1 MPVSGRVAEIANMR
15 KSIRNSM
22 SGVLPT
28 MTLAIVLAAAN
39 QANAQTQRHVW
50 EVPFGTPASQMPV
63 DFRLPACGTHGGP
76 PSIPLKS
83 FAEFSRCR
91 PEAET
96 GLREVWFSYDDDTEY
111 YLRATRADQA
121 IIDRYRANAIFT
133 HAVIYSL
140 LFDAEGRLQ
149 GYRIATDPRETP
161 VARAD
166 ADTVGDGVRAMLPYG
181 GAEWSCK
188 DLQPQQGQQP
198 WGGNYEN
205 RVCEKTANGV
215 YVTITQHL
223 FLKAGQQNTE
233 NGATPL
239 GSEFE
244 SSTWVEGINASLVR
258 KVPAQ

>member
-1 MPVSGRVAEIANMR
+1 MR
-15 KSIRNSM
+15 RRIWNSM

-28 MTLAIVLAAAN
+28 MTLAMIVVSAAN
-39 QANAQTQRHVW
+39 QANAQTQQGPHVW
-50 EVPFGTPASQMPV
+50 EVPFGTLASQMPI
-63 DFRLPACGTHGGP
+63 DFRLPSCGTRGGP
-76 PSIPLKS
+76 PGILLKS

-91 PEAET
+91 PEPET

-121 IIDRYRANAIFT
+121 IIDRYRANQMFT

-140 LFDAEGRLQ
+140 LFDSEGRLE

-161 VARAD
+161 AARAD

-181 GAEWSCK
+181 GAEWNCK
-188 DLQPQQGQQP
+188 DLPPEQGQQP

-205 RVCEKTANGV
+205 RLCEKTANGV
-215 YVTITQHL
+215 YVTIAQHL
-223 FLKAGQQNTE
+223 YLKAGQQATG

-239 GSEFE
+239 ASEFE
-244 SSTWVEGINASLVR
+244 SGTWVEAINASLR
-258 KVPAQ
+258 KVPPQ